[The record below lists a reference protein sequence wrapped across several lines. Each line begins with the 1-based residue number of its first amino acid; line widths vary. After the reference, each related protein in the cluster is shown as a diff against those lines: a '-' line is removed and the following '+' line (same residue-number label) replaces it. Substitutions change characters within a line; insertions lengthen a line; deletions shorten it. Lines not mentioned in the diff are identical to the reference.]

1 MKALLMIKKH
11 IQNHK
16 IFFFLTT
23 ISIFTLFT
31 TEVYSQTEIKQTT
44 SPFNRAI
51 IFGDS
56 LSDNGHFSGWSSGAI
71 EKYIH
76 TRLTNGHFSNGSVW
90 NEYLFPDQKR
100 GIGHY
105 SVFPLWMKTDD
116 FGNNTDNRDI
126 NVNYAVGG
134 ATYLPDGRI
143 KSIII
148 PILTK
153 QIDSFVQG
161 NKGKQNTIS
170 PNTIVSLW
178 AGGNDALNVIT
189 YGGSIAD
196 KANSVKG
203 RLSNNLDRLYEA
215 GARHF
220 LVPDMPDFTKVPRF
234 LSTHSSAPQETTEAF
249 NKAIGQSIGEF
260 KNKHPDA
267 IVYAPNVAGML
278 GTVIRNPDVFGY
290 KNVTDACIRSAECN
304 KAPTGSDQQN
314 SYLFWDDIHPTTR
327 THSYVANYMRTYWQ
341 NPDLAGFYVTSPESQ
356 FKTERNFFFLQ
367 SDKTVAGYLTGDKAL
382 YKLEKGKLTLT
393 GDHSYTGG
401 TFVKEGELQLGN
413 GGETGSVTGDVDLN
427 KQTILSFNRSNLYD
441 FDGIITGKGDVL
453 QKGSGR
459 TVLNGHSTYSGETRI
474 MAGELDVNGSISSNT
489 HVYSGGT
496 ISGSGSIG
504 GLVAESGSIV
514 APGDFSVAGKGTL
527 NVTSD
532 IYLNR
537 GSTLHISVGTDGAT
551 SGLHSS
557 GMANLGGNVIFGR
570 DQRGVPLSVDETIAL
585 LGKSSTFLKADN
597 GINGQFE
604 KAEPKY
610 QFIGAELDYR
620 KTEVNVTFKE
630 AQKRFHRAAANEN
643 GNAVADAVQEQGFDN
658 HLHNNIFVATYD
670 DNLSAAYSQ
679 LSGDIY
685 ASLQTSL
692 LQDNTLTR
700 NAVQQR
706 MENVFANQAE
716 LLSQK
721 LNAPLPSGAW
731 GQLYNSNARWN
742 SDSNAQSMKRSLSG
756 FITGIDSSS
765 AQNWHL
771 GVFTGYMHSSV
782 QSGNAS
788 ASIDSYQLGAY
799 GGREWDKLKLSFGAS
814 ASLHDI
820 DSSRSFTFME
830 INDRNRTDF
839 RGSSYQA
846 FAEFSY
852 DIDTQ
857 LARVT
862 PFAGLAYNHLKL
874 NNFTENTTSSSLSGA
889 AGRSDMVSTTL
900 GLRLGQT
907 YTLSDTLSLATV
919 LSAGW
924 QHNSTTQPSARLSF
938 VNGNDFKIDGL
949 APARDALL
957 LQAGLQLNL
966 KQNTSLGL
974 SYQGQLA
981 KRVND
986 HTIKADFI
994 YRF

>member
-1 MKALLMIKKH
+1 MKDHLMFKKF
-11 IQNHK
+11 ITNHK
-16 IFFFLTT
+16 IFLFLAA
-23 ISIFTLFT
+23 ISTLTSFTSAS
-31 TEVYSQTEIKQTT
+31 YAQAEIKHDT

-56 LSDNGHFSGWSSGAI
+56 LSDNGHFDGWSWAI

-90 NEYLFPDQKR
+90 NEYLFTNQKR
-100 GIGHY
+100 GIGRH
-105 SVFPLWMKTDD
+105 SFLPFWMKSGN
-116 FGNNTDNRDI
+116 FGDNTDSRNT

-134 ATYLPDGRI
+134 ATYLPATSI
-143 KSIII
+143 KSKII
-148 PILTK
+148 PIISE

-161 NKGKQNTIS
+161 KNDKPNTIS
-170 PNTIVSLW
+170 PDTIVSVW
-178 AGGNDALNVIT
+178 AGGNDAIDAIT
-189 YGGSIAD
+189 NGGSIAD

-203 RLSNNLDRLYEA
+203 QLSSSLDRLYEA

-220 LVPDMPDFTKVPRF
+220 LVPNMPDFTKVPRF
-234 LSTHSSAPQETTEAF
+234 LNVHSPAPQETTEAF

-260 KNKHPDA
+260 KNNHPDA
-267 IVYAPNVAGML
+267 IVYASNVAGML

-290 KNVTDACIRSAECN
+290 KDVTHACIRSDECN
-304 KAPTGSDQQN
+304 KAPTGSELQN
-314 SYLFWDDIHPTTR
+314 TYLFWDDIHPTTR
-327 THSYVANYMRTYWQ
+327 THNYVANYMRTYWQ
-341 NPDLAGFYVTSPESQ
+341 NPDLAGFYVTSPENQ
-356 FKTERNFFFLQ
+356 FKTERNFFFPQ

-382 YKLEKGKLTLT
+382 YKLEHHKLTLT
-393 GDHSYTGG
+393 GDHSYAGG
-401 TFVKEGELQLGN
+401 TFVKDGELQLGN
-413 GGETGSVTGDVDLN
+413 GSKSGSVIGNVDLN
-427 KQTILSFNRSNLYD
+427 KQTVLSFDRSNLYN
-441 FDGIITGKGDVL
+441 FDGIITGQGDVV
-453 QKGSGR
+453 QKGTGR
-459 TVLNGHSTYSGETRI
+459 TILNGHSTYSGDTRI
-474 MAGELDVNGSISSNT
+474 RAGELGVDGSIKSKAY
-489 HVYSGGT
+489 VYFGGT
-496 ISGSGSIG
+496 LSGSGSIG
-504 GLVAESGSIV
+504 GLFAESGSSV
-514 APGDFSVAGKGTL
+514 APGDYFVAGKGAL

-537 GSTLHISVGTDGAT
+537 DSTLNISVGIDGST
-551 SGLHSS
+551 SALYSS
-557 GMANLGGNVIFGR
+557 GMANLGGNIIFGR
-570 DQRGVPLSVDETIAL
+570 DHRGVPLSVDETIAL

-604 KAEPKY
+604 KVEPKY
-610 QFIGAELDYR
+610 QFIGAELDYQ

-630 AQKRFHRAAANEN
+630 AQKRFQRAAANDN
-643 GNAVADAVQEQGFDN
+643 GRAVADAVQEQGFDN
-658 HLHNNIFVATYD
+658 RLHNNIFVSTYD
-670 DNLSAAYSQ
+670 DNLSTAYSQ

-706 MENVFANQAE
+706 MANVFANQAE

-721 LNAPLPSGAW
+721 LNAPLPSGVW

-742 SDSNAQSMKRSLSG
+742 SDNNAQSMKRSLTG
-756 FITGIDSSS
+756 FLTGIDSPSGED
-765 AQNWHL
+765 WHL

-820 DSSRSFTFME
+820 DSSRSFTFKE
-830 INDRNRTDF
+830 INDRNRADF
-839 RGSSYQA
+839 KGSSYQA

-857 LARVT
+857 IAQIT

-874 NNFTENTTSSSLSGA
+874 NDFTENTTSSSLSGI
-889 AGRSDMVSTTL
+889 GSNSDMVSTTL
-900 GLRLGQT
+900 GLRLGQI
-907 YTLSDTLSLATV
+907 YALSDTFSLGTV

-924 QHNSTTQPSARLSF
+924 QHNTSTQPSARLSF
-938 VNGNDFKIDGL
+938 ASGNNFKIDGL
-949 APARDALL
+949 AQARDALL

-981 KRVND
+981 KHVND